1 MKNTPLHLALILL
14 FVFFFLNSDMS
25 KASGPDNSF
34 LSSISKVDSN
44 LTKGFT
50 FTQIGEASV
59 YGDEFHKKN
68 TSSGETYNKDDYT
81 AAHPFL
87 EFGTCLRVT
96 NLKND
101 REVVVRVNDRGPK
114 KKGRI
119 LDLSYAAANDLG
131 LTNDGTGQVKIE
143 TLAEPTGPEQK
154 EVVVFEDNVL
164 AGEKYAI
171 TFTGEDDSSRT
182 RNIIT
187 SNGKLKISM
196 IRYPSSI
203 KEAQVPVRE
212 ASYKNT
218 NPIIKNKEGQAF
230 SVQVGVFVNA
240 NNAEELQK
248 MLVKKGYRDIKV
260 FKITDKTNVLY
271 KVSIGNFDS
280 YEKASEFK
288 TKLLRN
294 NIVGYII
301 MKG

>member
-1 MKNTPLHLALILL
+1 MRNTPLYLVLL
-14 FVFFFLNSDMS
+14 FLFALFLFPGDSS
-25 KASGPDNSF
+25 KAFTPGNNS
-34 LSSISKVDSN
+34 LSKSMMVDSV

-50 FTQIGEASV
+50 FSQIGEASS
-59 YGDEFHKKN
+59 YGSEFANKT
-68 TSSGETYNKDDYT
+68 TSSGEKYNKDDYT

-119 LDLSYAAANDLG
+119 LDLSAAAAHDLG
-131 LTNDGTGQVKIE
+131 LGEDGTGQVKIE
-143 TLAEPTGPEQK
+143 TLAEPMGPEQK
-154 EVVVFEDNVL
+154 EVVIFEDNVL
-164 AGEKYAI
+164 AGEKYSI
-171 TFTGEDDSSRT
+171 TFLGHEDSSRM

-187 SNGKLKISM
+187 SNGKLKISL

-203 KEAQVPVRE
+203 KESQVMSRE
-212 ASYKNT
+212 GALKNN
-218 NPIIKNKEGQAF
+218 NPIIKSKEGQAF
-230 SVQVGVFVNA
+230 SVQVGVFVNP

-248 MLVKKGYRDIKV
+248 MLEKKGYKDIKV
-260 FKITDKTNVLY
+260 FKITDKSNVLY
-271 KVSIGNFDS
+271 KVSIGNFDT
-280 YEKASEFK
+280 YEKAVEFK